1 MGKTTL
7 GNFPS
12 RENTSKKFQGL
23 LWHKQYGREYFKS
36 FPILIT
42 IIFSFLSL
50 SDSSKLGKIRNAEA

>member
-23 LWHKQYGREYFKS
+23 LWNKQYGREYFKS
-36 FPILIT
+36 FPVLIT
-42 IIFSFLSL
+42 IIFSLSL